1 MFPLLNS
8 SIHDIFEAGALSASH
23 FTCSRSP
30 SEIFNVDPDI
40 LNFKT
45 GGTEI

>member
-8 SIHDIFEAGALSASH
+8 SAHDILEAGTLLASH
-23 FTCSRSP
+23 FTCARSP

-40 LNFKT
+40 LNFIT